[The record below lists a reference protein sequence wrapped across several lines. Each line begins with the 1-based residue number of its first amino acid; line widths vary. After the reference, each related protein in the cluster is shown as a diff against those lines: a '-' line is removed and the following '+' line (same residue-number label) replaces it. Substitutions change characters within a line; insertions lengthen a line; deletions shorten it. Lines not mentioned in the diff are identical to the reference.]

1 MLCPPCNMTL
11 LMPQA
16 EAAIPAPRAAEGMPA
31 EQDLLQ
37 AVRDLVPPLTREWPL
52 AMEAGDASQVD
63 TLLGICIAMAWQW

>member
-1 MLCPPCNMTL
+1 MTL

-37 AVRDLVPPLTREWPL
+37 AVRDLVPPLTRERPL
-52 AMEAGDASQVD
+52 DGGCWRCITSRHTAGS
-63 TLLGICIAMAWQW
+63 LHRYGMAIVT